1 MHACARQFRKP
12 WRHSTHR
19 WVDGLYTMN
28 ARSEINLAGIYPPIS
43 TPFTDRG
50 EIAFDHLSANLSRWN
65 ELPLDGYVV
74 GGSNGEFVSQSFEER
89 VAVVKAVREEMSSD
103 HLLIAGAGMH
113 STRETVD
120 LAQAMAAVGADAVLI
135 VTPSYYKSKMDLRA
149 LQVHYYAVADASSVP
164 VILYNVPAN
173 TGVDMPAGTILELA
187 QHANI
192 IGIKDSS
199 GDLAKMGSV
208 IDAAPEGFQVLAGSG
223 SFFLPALA
231 IGAVGLIAA
240 LVNIAAVDL
249 ARIQSL
255 FRDGQ
260 LGEARNLQQR
270 LIETNSAVTSR
281 FGVAGLKAALDLL
294 GFYGGPVRSPLQ
306 PLMAD
311 EREELRNILVR
322 AGLLSVNG

>member
-1 MHACARQFRKP
+1 
-12 WRHSTHR
+12 
-19 WVDGLYTMN
+19 MN
-28 ARSEINLAGIYPPIS
+28 ARSELNLAGIYPPIS
-43 TPFTDRG
+43 TPFTNRG

-65 ELPLDGYVV
+65 EWPLDGYVV
-74 GGSNGEFVSQSFEER
+74 GGSNGEFVSQSFDER
-89 VAVVKAVREEMSSD
+89 VAVVKAVREEMSSN

-120 LAQAMAAVGADAVLI
+120 LAQAMATVGADAVLI

-149 LQVHYYAVADASSVP
+149 LRGHYHTVADASSVP
-164 VILYNVPAN
+164 VLLYNVPAN
-173 TGVDMPAGTILELA
+173 TGVDMPAGTTLELA

-208 IDAAPEGFQVLAGSG
+208 VDAAAEGFQVLAGSG
-223 SFFLPALA
+223 SFFLPALS

-240 LVNIAAVDL
+240 LVNIAAADL
-249 ARIQSL
+249 ARILTL

-260 LGEARNLQQR
+260 LGDARNLQQR
-270 LIETNSAVTSR
+270 LIETNNAVTSR

-306 PLMAD
+306 PLMSD

-322 AGLLSVNG
+322 AGLLSING

>member
-1 MHACARQFRKP
+1 
-12 WRHSTHR
+12 
-19 WVDGLYTMN
+19 MN
-28 ARSEINLAGIYPPIS
+28 VRSEINLAGIYPPIS

-50 EIAFDHLSANLSRWN
+50 EIAFDYLSANLSRWN
-65 ELPLDGYVV
+65 EWPLDGYVV
-74 GGSNGEFVSQSFEER
+74 GGSNGEFVSQSFDER
-89 VAVVKAVREEMSSD
+89 VAVVKAVREEMSSN

-149 LQVHYYAVADASSVP
+149 LRGHYYTVADASSVP
-164 VILYNVPAN
+164 VLLYNVPAN

-187 QHANI
+187 QHTNI

-208 IDAAPEGFQVLAGSG
+208 VDAAPQGFQVLAGSG

-240 LVNIAAVDL
+240 LVNIAVGDL
-249 ARIQSL
+249 ARIHML
-255 FRDGQ
+255 FKDGQ
-260 LGEARNLQQR
+260 LGDARTLQLK
-270 LIETNSAVTSR
+270 LIEANNAVTSR

-306 PLMAD
+306 PLMD
-311 EREELRNILVR
+311 DDREELRNILER
-322 AGLLSVNG
+322 ADLLSVNG

>member
-1 MHACARQFRKP
+1 MSNRA
-12 WRHSTHR
+12 
-19 WVDGLYTMN
+19 
-28 ARSEINLAGIYPPIS
+28 EINLAGIYPPIS
-43 TPFTDRG
+43 TPFADKG
-50 EIAFDHLSANLSRWN
+50 EIAFEHLRANLALWN
-65 ELPLDGYVV
+65 EWPLGGYVV

-89 VAVVKAVREEMSSD
+89 VAVVKTVREEMSSN

-113 STRETVD
+113 STQETVD
-120 LAQAMAAVGADAVLI
+120 LTQAMATVGADAVLI

-149 LQVHYYAVADASSVP
+149 LRGHYHTVAEASSVP
-164 VILYNVPAN
+164 VLLYNVPAN

-192 IGIKDSS
+192 VGIKDSS
-199 GDLAKMGSV
+199 GDLAKMGAV
-208 IDAAPEGFQVLAGSG
+208 ISAAPRGFQVLAGSG

-240 LVNIAAVDL
+240 LVNIAAADL
-249 ARIQSL
+249 ARIQTL

-260 LGEARNLQQR
+260 IGDARNLQQK

-306 PLMAD
+306 PLIAD
-311 EREELRNILVR
+311 DIEELKNILVR
-322 AGLLSVNG
+322 AGLLSVKR

>member
-1 MHACARQFRKP
+1 
-12 WRHSTHR
+12 
-19 WVDGLYTMN
+19 MN
-28 ARSEINLAGIYPPIS
+28 VRSEINLAGIYPPIS

-50 EIAFDHLSANLSRWN
+50 EIAFDYLSANLSRWN
-65 ELPLDGYVV
+65 EWPLDGYVV

-89 VAVVKAVREEMSSD
+89 VAVVKAVREEMSSN

-149 LQVHYYAVADASSVP
+149 LRGHYYTVADASSVP
-164 VILYNVPAN
+164 VLLYNVPAN

-187 QHANI
+187 QHTNI

-208 IDAAPEGFQVLAGSG
+208 VDAAPQGFQVLAGSG

-240 LVNIAAVDL
+240 LVNIAVGDL
-249 ARIQSL
+249 ARIHML
-255 FRDGQ
+255 FKDGQ
-260 LGEARNLQQR
+260 LGDARTLQLK
-270 LIETNSAVTSR
+270 LIEANNAVTSR

-306 PLMAD
+306 PLMD
-311 EREELRNILVR
+311 DDREELRNILER
-322 AGLLSVNG
+322 ADLLSVNG

>member
-1 MHACARQFRKP
+1 MSNQ
-12 WRHSTHR
+12 T
-19 WVDGLYTMN
+19 
-28 ARSEINLAGIYPPIS
+28 EINLAGIYPPIS
-43 TPFTDRG
+43 TPFADKG
-50 EIAFDHLSANLSRWN
+50 EIAFERLRTNLAIWN
-65 ELPLDGYVV
+65 EWPLDGYVV

-89 VAVVKAVREEMSSD
+89 VAVVKAVREEMSSN

-113 STRETVD
+113 STQETVD
-120 LAQAMAAVGADAVLI
+120 LTQAMAAAGADAVLI

-149 LQVHYYAVADASSVP
+149 LRGHYHTVAEASSVP
-164 VILYNVPAN
+164 VLLYNVPAN

-187 QHANI
+187 QHPNI
-192 IGIKDSS
+192 VGVKDSS
-199 GDLAKMGSV
+199 GDLAKMGAV
-208 IDAAPEGFQVLAGSG
+208 IHAAPDGFQVLAGSG

-240 LVNIAAVDL
+240 LVNIAASDL
-249 ARIQSL
+249 AQIQTL

-260 LGEARNLQQR
+260 IGDARNLQLK

-281 FGVAGLKAALDLL
+281 FGVAGLKAALDLM

-306 PLMAD
+306 PLMAV

-322 AGLLSVNG
+322 AGLLSEHI

>member
-1 MHACARQFRKP
+1 MHVCAMQFRKP
-12 WRHSTHR
+12 WRHSTSR
-19 WVDGLYTMN
+19 WVVDLNTMN
-28 ARSEINLAGIYPPIS
+28 ARSGINLAGIYPPIS
-43 TPFTDRG
+43 TPFTERG
-50 EIAFDHLSANLSRWN
+50 EIAFDHLSTNLSRWN
-65 ELPLDGYVV
+65 EWPLDGYVV

-89 VAVVKAVREEMSSD
+89 VAVVKAVREEMSPN

-120 LAQAMAAVGADAVLI
+120 LARAMAAVGADAVLI

-149 LQVHYYAVADASSVP
+149 LRGHYTAVADASGVP

-192 IGIKDSS
+192 VGIKDSS
-199 GDLAKMGSV
+199 GDLAKMESV
-208 IDAAPEGFQVLAGSG
+208 VDAPPDGFQVLAGSG

-240 LVNIAAVDL
+240 LVNIAAADL

-260 LGEARNLQQR
+260 LSEARILQQR

-322 AGLLSVNG
+322 ADLLSANS

>member
-1 MHACARQFRKP
+1 MHACVMQFRKP
-12 WRHSTHR
+12 WRHSTSR
-19 WVDGLYTMN
+19 WADGLYTMS

-50 EIAFDHLSANLSRWN
+50 EIAFDHLSANLSRWK

-113 STRETVD
+113 STRETVN

-270 LIETNSAVTSR
+270 LIEINSAVTSR

>member
-1 MHACARQFRKP
+1 M
-12 WRHSTHR
+12 
-19 WVDGLYTMN
+19 D
-28 ARSEINLAGIYPPIS
+28 ARSGINLAGIYPPIS
-43 TPFTDRG
+43 TPFSDRG
-50 EIAFDHLSANLSRWN
+50 EIAFDRLSTNLSRWN

-74 GGSNGEFVSQSFEER
+74 GGSNGEFVSQSMEER
-89 VAVVKAVREEMSSD
+89 VAVVKAVRDEMSSN

-113 STRETVD
+113 STRETVE

-149 LQVHYYAVADASSVP
+149 LRGHYYAVADASGVP

-187 QHANI
+187 QHANVV
-192 IGIKDSS
+192 GIKDSS

-208 IDAAPEGFQVLAGSG
+208 VDASPEGFQVLAGSG

-240 LVNIAAVDL
+240 LVNIAAGDL
-249 ARIQSL
+249 ARIQTF

-260 LGEARNLQQR
+260 LGEARYLQQR
-270 LIETNSAVTSR
+270 LIETNNAVTSR

-306 PLMAD
+306 PLEDNERD
-311 EREELRNILVR
+311 ELKSVLVR
-322 AGLLSVNG
+322 AGLLSVND

>member
-1 MHACARQFRKP
+1 
-12 WRHSTHR
+12 
-19 WVDGLYTMN
+19 MN
-28 ARSEINLAGIYPPIS
+28 ACSEINLAGIYPPIS
-43 TPFTDRG
+43 TPFTEQG
-50 EIAFDHLSANLSRWN
+50 EIAFDHLSTNLSRWN

-74 GGSNGEFVSQSFEER
+74 GGSNGEFVSQSFDER
-89 VAVVKAVREEMSSD
+89 VAVLKGVREEMPSS

-135 VTPSYYKSKMDLRA
+135 VTPSFYKSKMDLRA
-149 LQVHYYAVADASSVP
+149 LRGHYFAVAEASSVP

-173 TGVDMPAGTILELA
+173 TGVDMPAETILELA

-199 GDLAKMGSV
+199 GDLAKMESV
-208 IDAAPEGFQVLAGSG
+208 VDAAPQGFQVLAGSG

-240 LVNIAAVDL
+240 LVNIAAADL
-249 ARIQSL
+249 ARIHKL
-255 FRDGQ
+255 FKGGQ
-260 LGEARNLQQR
+260 LSDARKMQQR

-311 EREELRNILVR
+311 EREELKNILVR
-322 AGLLSVNG
+322 ADLLSANG

>member
-1 MHACARQFRKP
+1 
-12 WRHSTHR
+12 
-19 WVDGLYTMN
+19 MN

>member
-1 MHACARQFRKP
+1 MVCMQ
-12 WRHSTHR
+12 
-19 WVDGLYTMN
+19 MN
-28 ARSEINLAGIYPPIS
+28 ARSEINLTGIYPPIS
-43 TPFTDRG
+43 TPFTEQG
-50 EIAFDHLSANLSRWN
+50 EVAFDHLSTNLSRWN
-65 ELPLDGYVV
+65 EWPLDGYVV

-89 VAVVKAVREEMSSD
+89 VAVVKAVREEMSSN

-149 LQVHYYAVADASSVP
+149 LRGHYYTVADASSVP
-164 VILYNVPAN
+164 VLLYNVPAN

-199 GDLAKMGSV
+199 GDLVKMGAV
-208 IDAAPEGFQVLAGSG
+208 VDAAPQGFQVLAGSG
-223 SFFLPALA
+223 NFFLPALA

-240 LVNIAAVDL
+240 LVNIAAGDL

-255 FRDGQ
+255 FKDGQ
-260 LGEARNLQQR
+260 LSEARILQQR
-270 LIETNSAVTSR
+270 LIETNRAVTSR

-311 EREELRNILVR
+311 EREELRNILER
-322 AGLLSVNG
+322 ADLLSVNG

>member
-1 MHACARQFRKP
+1 
-12 WRHSTHR
+12 
-19 WVDGLYTMN
+19 MN

-43 TPFTDRG
+43 TPFTEQG

-74 GGSNGEFVSQSFEER
+74 GGSNGEFVSQSIEER
-89 VAVVKAVREEMSSD
+89 VAVVKAVREEMPSR

-113 STRETVD
+113 STQETMD

-135 VTPSYYKSKMDLRA
+135 VTPSFYKSKMDLRA
-149 LQVHYYAVADASSVP
+149 LRGHYYAVADASSVP

-187 QHANI
+187 QHANV

-199 GDLAKMGSV
+199 DDLVKMEAV
-208 IDAAPEGFQVLAGSG
+208 VDAAPQGFQVLAGSG

-240 LVNIAAVDL
+240 LVNIAAADL
-249 ARIQSL
+249 ARIHML

-260 LGEARNLQQR
+260 LSDARNLQQK

-306 PLMAD
+306 PLLAD
-311 EREELRNILVR
+311 EREELKNILMR
-322 AGLLSVNG
+322 AGLLSANS

>member
-1 MHACARQFRKP
+1 
-12 WRHSTHR
+12 
-19 WVDGLYTMN
+19 MN

-103 HLLIAGAGMH
+103 HLLITGAGMH

-149 LQVHYYAVADASSVP
+149 LQVHYFAVADASSVP

-208 IDAAPEGFQVLAGSG
+208 IDAAPKGFQVLAGSG

-231 IGAVGLIAA
+231 IGAVGRIAA
-240 LVNIAAVDL
+240 LVNIAAADL

>member
-1 MHACARQFRKP
+1 MM
-12 WRHSTHR
+12 ST
-19 WVDGLYTMN
+19 
-28 ARSEINLAGIYPPIS
+28 RSEIKLTGIFPPIS
-43 TPFTDRG
+43 TPFADKG
-50 EIAFDHLSANLSRWN
+50 EIAFDHLRANLSRWN
-65 ELPLDGYVV
+65 EWPLDGYVV
-74 GGSNGEFVSQSFEER
+74 GGSNGEFVSQSIEER
-89 VAVVKAVREEMSSD
+89 VAVVKTVREEMSSN

-113 STRETVD
+113 STQETVELT
-120 LAQAMAAVGADAVLI
+120 LAMTAVGADAVLI

-149 LQVHYYAVADASSVP
+149 LRGHYHAVAEASRVP
-164 VILYNVPAN
+164 VLLYNVPAN
-173 TGVDMPAGTILELA
+173 TGVDMPAETIIELA
-187 QHANI
+187 QHPNI
-192 IGIKDSS
+192 VGIKDSS
-199 GDLAKMGSV
+199 GDLTKMGSV
-208 IDAAPEGFQVLAGSG
+208 VDAAPEGFQVLAGSG

-240 LVNIAAVDL
+240 LVNIAAGDL
-249 ARIQSL
+249 ARILTL

-260 LGEARNLQQR
+260 IGDARNLQLK

-322 AGLLSVNG
+322 AGLLSING

>member
-1 MHACARQFRKP
+1 MYVCAMQFRKP
-12 WRHSTHR
+12 WRYSISR
-19 WVDGLYTMN
+19 WVNGPYTMN
-28 ARSEINLAGIYPPIS
+28 PRSEINLAGIFPPIS
-43 TPFTDRG
+43 TPFTEQG

-65 ELPLDGYVV
+65 EMPLDGYVV

-89 VAVVKAVREEMSSD
+89 VAVVKAVREEMSSN

-113 STRETVD
+113 STLETVD

-149 LQVHYYAVADASSVP
+149 LRGHYYAVADASGVP

-192 IGIKDSS
+192 LGIKDSS

-208 IDAAPEGFQVLAGSG
+208 VDAAPDGFQVLAGSG
-223 SFFLPALA
+223 SFFLPALT
-231 IGAVGLIAA
+231 IGAVGIIAA
-240 LVNIAAVDL
+240 LVNIAAADL

-255 FRDGQ
+255 FRDGK
-260 LGEARNLQQR
+260 LSEARILQQR
-270 LIETNSAVTSR
+270 LIEPNSAVTSH

-306 PLMAD
+306 PLMTD

-322 AGLLSVNG
+322 AGLLSTTS

>member
-1 MHACARQFRKP
+1 MHVCEMRFRKL
-12 WRHSTHR
+12 WRHSTSR
-19 WVDGLYTMN
+19 RVVDLNTMN
-28 ARSEINLAGIYPPIS
+28 ARSGINLAGIYPPIS
-43 TPFTDRG
+43 TPFTEQG
-50 EIAFDHLSANLSRWN
+50 EIAFDYLSTNLSRWN

-74 GGSNGEFVSQSFEER
+74 GGSNGEFVSQSFDER
-89 VAVVKAVREEMSSD
+89 VAVVKAVREGMSSN

-113 STRETVD
+113 STRETVE
-120 LAQAMAAVGADAVLI
+120 LAQAMAAAGADAVLI

-149 LQVHYYAVADASSVP
+149 LRGHYYAVADASSVP

-208 IDAAPEGFQVLAGSG
+208 VDAAPEGFQVLAGSG

-240 LVNIAAVDL
+240 LVNIAAADL

-260 LGEARNLQQR
+260 LNEARILQQR
-270 LIETNSAVTSR
+270 LIEANSAVTSH

-311 EREELRNILVR
+311 ERENLRTILVR
-322 AGLLSVNG
+322 AGLLSEND

>member
-1 MHACARQFRKP
+1 
-12 WRHSTHR
+12 
-19 WVDGLYTMN
+19 MN

-43 TPFTDRG
+43 TPFTDQG
-50 EIAFDHLSANLSRWN
+50 EITFNHLSANLSRWN

-74 GGSNGEFVSQSFEER
+74 GGSNGEFVSQSFDER
-89 VAVVKAVREEMSSD
+89 VAVVKAVREEMLPN

-149 LQVHYYAVADASSVP
+149 LHSHYYTVADASGVP
-164 VILYNVPAN
+164 VLLYNVPAN
-173 TGVDMPAGTILELA
+173 TGVDMPAGTIIELA

-192 IGIKDSS
+192 VGIKDSS
-199 GDLAKMGSV
+199 GDLAKMVSV
-208 IDAAPEGFQVLAGSG
+208 VDAAPQGFQVLAGSG

-240 LVNIAAVDL
+240 LVNIAAADL
-249 ARIQSL
+249 ARIHRL
-255 FRDGQ
+255 FKDGQ
-260 LGEARNLQQR
+260 SGDARKLQQK
-270 LIETNSAVTSR
+270 LIETNGAVTSR

-311 EREELRNILVR
+311 EREELKNILIR
-322 AGLLSVNG
+322 ADLLSVSV